1 MADAVRGFSEDE
13 FSTALAEALRYFK
26 YDFLKVEQ
34 TECIRRVRCFGGS
47 AYGFREELNL
57 PNIIIPKML
66 ECLKNE
72 SDDTQNFIVCVVSP
86 LEYIRRQQVASINKL
101 HGLSEAAV
109 GDNEKTDKDIEMLAV
124 KIPFSS

>member
-1 MADAVRGFSEDE
+1 MH
-13 FSTALAEALRYFK
+13 TAGNLF
-26 YDFLKVEQ
+26 
-34 TECIRRVRCFGGS
+34 TGRCFGGS

-72 SDDTQNFIVCVVSP
+72 SDDTQNFIVCIVSP
-86 LEYIRRQQVASINKL
+86 LEYIRKQQVASINKL

-109 GDNEKTDKDIEMLAV
+109 GDNEETDKDIEMLAV
-124 KIPFSS
+124 LAIKIPFSS

>member
-1 MADAVRGFSEDE
+1 MRGFSEDE

-34 TECIRRVRCFGGS
+34 TECIRRVICL
-47 AYGFREELNL
+47 REELNL

-86 LEYIRRQQVASINKL
+86 LEYIRKQQVASINKL
-101 HGLSEAAV
+101 HGLSEAVV
-109 GDNEKTDKDIEMLAV
+109 GDNEETDKDIEMLAV
-124 KIPFSS
+124 LAIKIPFSS